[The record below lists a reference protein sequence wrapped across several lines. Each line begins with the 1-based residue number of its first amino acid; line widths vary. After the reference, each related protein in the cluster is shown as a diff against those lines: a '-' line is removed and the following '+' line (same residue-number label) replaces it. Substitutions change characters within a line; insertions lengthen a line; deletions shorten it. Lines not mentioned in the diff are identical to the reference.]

1 VKIIEVDPLKVN
13 FQDLWEQT
21 EEKHYNVNKDSR
33 SPPGI
38 RKRILPNLNQTPYC
52 CANFLLSV

>member
-1 VKIIEVDPLKVN
+1 MVKITEVDPLKVN
-13 FQDLWEQT
+13 FQDLWEET

-38 RKRILPNLNQTPYC
+38 RTRVLRNINQTPYR
-52 CANFLLSV
+52 CAVFIT